1 MNQQMIPAFS
11 RITKKKTQNRKL
23 KTDLFDLV
31 GLPGMD
37 KRTMRDT
44 VSKTGT
50 DLELGNL
57 VGELLGKLVVD
68 GVMDVDPVGTDASL
82 T

>member
-1 MNQQMIPAFS
+1 MNESANDP
-11 RITKKKTQNRKL
+11 TKKRKI

-37 KRTMRDT
+37 KRAVRDT

-82 T
+82 A

>member
-1 MNQQMIPAFS
+1 
-11 RITKKKTQNRKL
+11 
-23 KTDLFDLV
+23 
-31 GLPGMD
+31 
-37 KRTMRDT
+37 MRDT

-82 T
+82 A